1 MVARGELPEPTSAAH
16 LAKLEPLKRIGGKMS
31 KEACQDP
38 EKAKYIG
45 ECCSGTR
52 MWGDLGADIY
62 VDDKGKQWAV
72 FCCGACKAPL
82 PWLPLPPL
90 AAPSPPVT
98 LTLAQKE
105 MIEEK
110 RQVAL
115 ARKRAREE
123 RVVSSSPPCGPGRP
137 TAHVPRPCLTGCC
150 PCVMWQTLVSITDWA
165 ENGSLVQQGYEKRE
179 HWASPTD

>member
-1 MVARGELPEPTSAAH
+1 M
-16 LAKLEPLKRIGGKMS
+16 
-31 KEACQDP
+31 
-38 EKAKYIG
+38 
-45 ECCSGTR
+45 
-52 MWGDLGADIY
+52 
-62 VDDKGKQWAV
+62 
-72 FCCGACKAPL
+72 
-82 PWLPLPPL
+82 
-90 AAPSPPVT
+90 T

-123 RVVSSSPPCGPGRP
+123 RVVGSSPPCGPGRP

-165 ENGSLVQQGYEKRE
+165 ENGSLVQQGYEQRE